1 MPVENLKMVNGIRE
15 FMTHKIVAKEPVQA
29 KL

>member
-1 MPVENLKMVNGIRE
+1 MPVENLKMVNGISE
-15 FMTHKIVAKEPVQA
+15 FMTRKKVVKEPVQA